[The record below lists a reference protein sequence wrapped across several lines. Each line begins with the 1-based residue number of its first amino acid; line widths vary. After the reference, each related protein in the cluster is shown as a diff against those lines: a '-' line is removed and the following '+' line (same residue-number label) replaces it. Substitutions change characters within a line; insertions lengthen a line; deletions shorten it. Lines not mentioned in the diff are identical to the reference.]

1 MKEGVLLLEEGRPG
15 EEEGSGP
22 PLFSHLF
29 LRGAQATAVQPGASA
44 QPGRPH
50 GPHHQARTRAASL
63 TPRVT
68 PESSGVFFL
77 RSLTIFDIADHYG
90 IMVRKVVRVDEKNC
104 TPSISNY
111 LTLLNLDQHVKLC
124 LNTFDDE
131 VSHKHNKL
139 YIHILLNKPNVQM
152 L

>member
-1 MKEGVLLLEEGRPG
+1 
-15 EEEGSGP
+15 
-22 PLFSHLF
+22 
-29 LRGAQATAVQPGASA
+29 
-44 QPGRPH
+44 
-50 GPHHQARTRAASL
+50 
-63 TPRVT
+63 
-68 PESSGVFFL
+68 
-77 RSLTIFDIADHYG
+77 
-90 IMVRKVVRVDEKNC
+90 
-104 TPSISNY
+104 